1 MNNNLITRN
10 YVTKFETRAIE
21 DKPGL
26 VIGRPIVYE
35 SSTCI
40 GGMFNEIIERGA
52 LDRTDLTD
60 VLFFINHDTS
70 KIPLAR
76 SRRNN
81 GNSSMTLKIDE
92 NGLLIE
98 TILDIENNTEARN
111 LYSAI
116 CRGDIDGMS
125 FMFSINDEEWEG
137 LESDMPTRHIKSI
150 SKVVEVS
157 AVNFPA
163 YSDTSINTRD
173 NIAVDTAKTILDNI
187 RKSQIVDT
195 IKDKD
200 KEELELL
207 RLRTQVLLSI

>member
-1 MNNNLITRN
+1 MNKNLITRN
-10 YVTKFETRAIE
+10 YVAEFETRTSE
-21 DKPGL
+21 EEPGL
-26 VIGRPIVYE
+26 VIGRPIVYN

-52 LDRTDLTD
+52 LDHTDLTD
-60 VLFFINHDTS
+60 VLFFVNHDTS
-70 KIPLAR
+70 KLPLAR

-98 TILDIENNTEARN
+98 ARLDIENNQEARN

-116 CRGDIDGMS
+116 SRGDIDGMS
-125 FMFSINDEEWEG
+125 FMFGIDDEEWEG
-137 LESDMPTRHIKSI
+137 LDTDMPTRHIRSI

-163 YSDTSINTRD
+163 YGSTSISTRD
-173 NIAVDTAKTILDNI
+173 NVAVETAQEILDNI
-187 RKSQIVDT
+187 RSSQVVDT
-195 IKDKD
+195 TLKD
-200 KEELELL
+200 KEALELL